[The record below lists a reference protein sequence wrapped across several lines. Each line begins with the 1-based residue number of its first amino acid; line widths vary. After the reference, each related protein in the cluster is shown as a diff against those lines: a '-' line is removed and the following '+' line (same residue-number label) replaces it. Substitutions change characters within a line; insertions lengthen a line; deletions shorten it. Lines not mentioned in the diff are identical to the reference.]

1 MPKLSFFKKK
11 LTKFY
16 SKLGPGLITGASD
29 DDPSGIATYSQAGAS
44 FGYRFLWGALI
55 TFPLMACFQEMCGR
69 IGIVTGNG
77 LASIIKKHYPRWVLY
92 FAVSFLL
99 FANTLNIGAN
109 LGAMAA
115 SIRLILPLP
124 FWFLLSAVSV
134 IVIYLEVFVS
144 YKKYKHLLKYLTFSL
159 FAYVISFFIVKHDF
173 RILLP
178 NTFIPNI
185 TFTKEYFMIMV
196 ALLGTTISPYLFFWQ
211 TSEEVEELVDAKI
224 INKIGGKI
232 QRIFKR
238 QIFDL
243 RFDTLTGM
251 FFSNLI
257 MYFII
262 ATTAATLHKNG
273 IYNVDTAAEAA
284 LALRP
289 IGGELSFILFVLGI
303 LGTGLLSIPVLAGSS
318 SYALSETLGL
328 NEGLYNKFNKAK
340 GFYLIIAVSSILGIL
355 INLLG
360 VPPFLLLFYS
370 AFINGVITPFL
381 LIIIMFIA
389 NNRVIMKNRVNGKVA
404 NFFGIITIILMFV
417 SLIAFLYFSL

>member
-1 MPKLSFFKKK
+1 MPKFLYFKKK
-11 LTKFY
+11 ISKFY

-44 FGYRFLWGALI
+44 FGYRFLWGSVI

-69 IGIVTGNG
+69 IGIVTGTG
-77 LASIIKKHYPRWVLY
+77 LATIIKQHYPRWVLY
-92 FAVSFLL
+92 FSVSFLL

-115 SIRLILPLP
+115 SIKLLIPLP
-124 FWFLLSAVSV
+124 FWLIMLMVAFLVT
-134 IVIYLEVFVS
+134 YLEIFVS
-144 YKKYKHLLKYLTFSL
+144 YKKYKHFLKYLTFSL

-173 RILLP
+173 SILIP

-185 TFTKEYFMIMV
+185 SFTKEYFMIMV

-211 TSEEVEELVDAKI
+211 TSEEVEELVDTGV

-232 QRIFKR
+232 KRIFKK

-243 RFDTLTGM
+243 RFDTLVGM

-273 IYNVDTAAEAA
+273 IYNVDTAADAA

-289 IGGELSFILFVLGI
+289 IGGELSFVLFVFGI

-328 NEGLYNKFNKAK
+328 KEGLYNKPSRAR
-340 GFYLIIAVSSILGIL
+340 GFYLIIALSSLIGIL
-355 INLLG
+355 VNLFG

-389 NNRVIMKNRVNGKVA
+389 NNKIIMKNRVNGKIA
-404 NFFGIITIILMFV
+404 NTFGFITIVLMFL
-417 SLIAFLYFSL
+417 SLFAFTFYSL